1 MATCAVPACEQ
12 MALRYQ
18 VFHGTLHHFCL
29 EHHVMAMRVHRELSM
44 AIQEFH
50 AWALLNTTEQR
61 APVYLKRAQGLVLE
75 LRAME
80 DKLEGAK

>member
-1 MATCAVPACEQ
+1 MATCAVPACGQ
-12 MALRYQ
+12 MALRYR
-18 VFHGTLHHFCL
+18 VFHGTLHHFCP
-29 EHHVMAMRVHRELSM
+29 EHHVMAVRVHRELPM

-50 AWALLNTTEQR
+50 AWALLNTTEHR
-61 APVYLKRAQGLVLE
+61 APVYLTRAKGLVLK